1 MIPADIEK
9 AKLQQ
14 LYVILRYEKDCPIE
28 YKMVAEWEIEQRLI
42 RAGMPLFSIMR
53 K

>member
-1 MIPADIEK
+1 MIPADMEK
-9 AKLQQ
+9 ATSQQ
-14 LYVILRYEKDCPIE
+14 LAVIIRFEDCPIE
-28 YKMVAEWEIEQRLI
+28 FKMVAEWEIEQRLI